1 MEPQRIHP
9 ESPMLYRVFAVL
21 LLFATAARAADPPS
35 AAKSPPQQDNSPRLV
50 ILLVID
56 QFRADYLTRFTPHL
70 APDGFRRLLNDG
82 ASFENAYF
90 SYAATVTAAGHAT
103 IASGRLPREH
113 GIVANQ
119 WFDSPDAKKM
129 SAAFTDPSCQPIG
142 EAPGEK
148 QKGRSPAEI
157 IGPNFADQL
166 KLADARSRVFS
177 LAIKP
182 RASIAMAGHKPDGCF
197 WWSEETGRWLT
208 STYYTPALPAC
219 VEAIN
224 KAESVDRFAGKS
236 WTRLLPDAAYALCTP
251 LAPNTEVE
259 FALSPAF
266 PHPLPQRASKPK
278 PGYYA
283 ALMATPFGNDITL
296 DLAAALLQNE
306 KLGQGPAID
315 LLCISLSSFDAAG
328 HLFGPESPEMMDFTL
343 QTDRQLAAFLNLVDN
358 QVGPGRTLIA
368 LSADHGVRTIPT
380 LAKAHNLA
388 AGTLDLSALEKEVER
403 AMQQCASSTTPYVR
417 DIELPWLYLDPAI
430 DALPPE
436 KRRPLYDAAVA
447 ALRANPG
454 IADAITADQL
464 TGPPPTPD
472 DPRYLAYRCYYPNRS
487 GQICLRT
494 APYWTKQSKD
504 AAGHSAGSN
513 HDRHVPIVLYG
524 PGIINGRHFTPAD
537 PLDIAPT
544 LAAVLGIEPPLG
556 CQGRVL
562 HEALD
567 TNAR

>member
-1 MEPQRIHP
+1 MLNRIVAI
-9 ESPMLYRVFAVL
+9 LILVT
-21 LLFATAARAADPPS
+21 TAARAADPPN
-35 AAKSPPQQDNSPRLV
+35 PQPQLATPDRAPRLV

-56 QFRADYLTRFTPHL
+56 QFRTDYLTRFTPHL

-103 IASGRLPREH
+103 IASGRLPRDH

-119 WFDSPDAKKM
+119 WYDTPDAKKM
-129 SAAFTDPSCQPIG
+129 SAVFSDSRYQPVG
-142 EAPGEK
+142 QAPNEK
-148 QKGRSPAEI
+148 QEGRSPAEL
-157 IGPNFADQL
+157 IGPTFADQL
-166 KLADARSRVFS
+166 KLADARTRVFS

-208 STYYTPALPAC
+208 STYYAPALPAC

-224 KAESVDRFAGKS
+224 KAESVDRFAGKN

-251 LAPNTEVE
+251 LAANTEVE
-259 FALSPAF
+259 FALGASF
-266 PHPLPQRASKPK
+266 PHPLPQRASKPR

-296 DLAAALLQNE
+296 DLAATLLQNE

-315 LLCISLSSFDAAG
+315 LLCISLSSFDIAG

-358 QVGPGRTLIA
+358 QVGPGRALIA
-368 LSADHGVRTIPT
+368 LSADHGVRTTPDI
-380 LAKAHNLA
+380 AKSHNLEAGEIDLA
-388 AGTLDLSALEKEVER
+388 ALKKEVEQR
-403 AMQQCASSTTPYVR
+403 MQQAAPSPTPYVR
-417 DIELPWLYLDPAI
+417 GIELPWLYLNPII

-436 KRRPLYDAAVA
+436 KRRPLYDTAVA

-464 TGPPPTPD
+464 NGPPPAPD
-472 DPRYLAYRCYYPNRS
+472 DPLYLFYRCYYPARS
-487 GQICLRT
+487 GQIALRT
-494 APYWTKQSKD
+494 KPYWTKQSKD
-504 AAGHSAGSN
+504 NAGHSAGTN

-524 PGIINGRHFTPAD
+524 PGITNGRHFTPAD
-537 PLDIAPT
+537 PMDIAPT

-562 HEALD
+562 HEAL
-567 TNAR
+567 AP